1 MKFLFDIPEPIPHRH
16 GSYVKENREEEGENL
31 AADCLI
37 SPLREGIGR
46 AKSVDADKYAEA
58 YEDIRKKMAAEIAD
72 ITAGGEEQ

>member
-1 MKFLFDIPEPIPHRH
+1 MILEYDDLCRAALKNGAELEKLINIP
-16 GSYVKENREEEGENL
+16 
-31 AADCLI
+31 A
-37 SPLREGIGR
+37 REGIGR